1 MPRGIA
7 FVESAMLV
15 TRVLG
20 DCPGCGAK
28 DSFGNVSVHDHVL
41 RGCKHCR
48 YQSMVWL
55 PEVKKKVI
63 YLDQFFFSRAM
74 RGGDARFE
82 EAANRVKRMCHLQL
96 LVAPFS
102 SVHEDETHQWRG
114 HGGMT
119 SAQLME
125 FIKNTSRGAEF
136 KKDYEVEH
144 EQIFKAWEAF
154 LKGQPHQYLVE
165 TEDAIRG
172 GTLVEWDDYFRIDVG
187 GHLRD
192 VELKRRLKDESVDE
206 LVKVLD
212 KWQVST
218 ETLAD
223 AVALEIRDSARQYV
237 GTYLTLL
244 DRYAAGDVAAAFD
257 SPMVATVVEQM
268 MHWLPKDQSLPE
280 RIARCIEFFKSPHF
294 SEVPHEWLSSHMF
307 ATLKALVQHGA
318 FSNREDARKRLSG
331 VFEDI
336 RHISRFAPYCDA
348 IVIDKFM
355 ADLVCRPTVGIE
367 HRYGPMVFSL
377 SNWDDLLAWLDGLE
391 AGMSE
396 DHRRGVAAAY
406 PESA

>member
-1 MPRGIA
+1 MDRV
-7 FVESAMLV
+7 FVESGMLV

-28 DSFGNVSVHDHVL
+28 DGFGNVAVHDHVL

-63 YLDQFFFSRAM
+63 YLDQFFFSGAM
-74 RGGDARFE
+74 RGGDTRFA
-82 EAANRVKRMCHLQL
+82 EAAKRVKRMCHLQL

-154 LKGQPHQYLVE
+154 LKGQPYQYLVE
-165 TEDAIRG
+165 TEDAIKG
-172 GTLVEWDDYFRIDVG
+172 GTLAKWDHYFRIDVG
-187 GHLRD
+187 GYMRD
-192 VELKRRLKDESVDE
+192 VELKRRLKEESVDE

-212 KWQVST
+212 KWQAST
-218 ETLAD
+218 ETFAD
-223 AVALEIRDSARQYV
+223 AVALEIRDSARLYV
-237 GTYLTLL
+237 STYLTLIQ
-244 DRYAAGDVAAAFD
+244 RYAAGDVAAAFD

-268 MHWLPKDQSLPE
+268 MHWLPKDQPLPE
-280 RIARCIEFFKSPHF
+280 RIAQCIEFFKSPHF

-307 ATLKALVQHGA
+307 ATLKAMVQHGA
-318 FSNREDARKRLSG
+318 FSNREDARNRLSG

-336 RHISRFAPYCDA
+336 KHISRFSPYCDA

-367 HRYGPMVFSL
+367 QRYGPLIFSL
-377 SNWDDLLAWLDGLE
+377 SNWNDLLAWLDGLE

-396 DHRRGVAAAY
+396 EHRRGVAAAY
-406 PESA
+406 PDGA